1 MGARVAVWL
10 CGCVAVSL
18 CRCVAVSLCRCVA
31 VSLCRCVAAGWRS
44 EQHADVGAPLPGSTA
59 HESDAD
65 VDGEP
70 KRELLEAQAAVVT
83 ACVRLGCS
91 CRFHVGLSVTR
102 FGMMPTALPSP
113 LHRLAEAIKC
123 CSNGK
128 LVMKECPEPPLSER
142 SLLHL
147 LCKTT
152 EMEAYLL
159 RNVRKSQDST
169 LIDESAAIDLAREVE
184 VKIEQCSACTRGT

>member
-1 MGARVAVWL
+1 MLTWVLL
-10 CGCVAVSL
+10 CQDLQHTKAMLTLTGNPSVSCL
-18 CRCVAVSLCRCVA
+18 KRRPRSSL
-31 VSLCRCVAAGWRS
+31 L
-44 EQHADVGAPLPGSTA
+44 
-59 HESDAD
+59 
-65 VDGEP
+65 
-70 KRELLEAQAAVVT
+70 
-83 ACVRLGCS
+83 CVRLGCS
-91 CRFHVGLSVTR
+91 CRFQVGLSMTR
-102 FGMMPTALPSP
+102 FGVMHTAVPSP

-128 LVMKECPEPPLSER
+128 LVMKECPEPPRSER